1 MTQKLDD
8 RERAIL
14 KMALSYA
21 YANFDDFIEAFP
33 YVSEA
38 EPDGDKCIIDKI
50 IIEPPTDEDVNRLS
64 MKIGLGPIV

>member
-1 MTQKLDD
+1 MTKLED

-21 YANFDDFIEAFP
+21 YANVDDFKEAFP
-33 YVSEA
+33 YVSES

-50 IIEPPTDEDVNRLS
+50 IIDPPTEEDVNRLS
-64 MKIGLGPIV
+64 KKLGLGSIV